1 MAINHNHP
9 IPEFVKGLPGMY
21 NESHYLFQGALYLM
35 ISFLRGYVAAVYD
48 GAAVIDVGGVGY
60 EVRIAGET
68 VQRLAAADRDE
79 EVMVYTYTYLREDQI
94 ALYGFMSRDDLDL
107 FKLLI
112 TVSGVGPKGGLA
124 LLSVGT
130 ADDLRFAIMAGD
142 AKMIS
147 RAPGVG
153 KRTAE
158 RLILD
163 LRDKVAGMRDAEML
177 AIASGGA
184 GAGAGGVS
192 LAEIGAAGADSG
204 QNDAA
209 AEAVEALTALGYS
222 RAEAAKAV
230 RTCKEKAQKEQKEL
244 TDTESI
250 LKAALRYL

>member
-1 MAINHNHP
+1 
-9 IPEFVKGLPGMY
+9 
-21 NESHYLFQGALYLM
+21 M
-35 ISFLRGYVAAVYD
+35 IAFLKGYVAAVYD

-68 VQRLAAADRDE
+68 VQRLAAAGRDE

-94 ALYGFMSRDDLDL
+94 ALYGFMSRDDLEL

-112 TVSGVGPKGGLA
+112 TVSGIGPKGGLA

-130 ADDLRFAIMAGD
+130 ADELRFAIMTGD
-142 AKMIS
+142 VKMIS

-163 LRDKVAGMRDAEML
+163 LRDKVAGMREAEML
-177 AIASGGA
+177 AFA
-184 GAGAGGVS
+184 AGGSGVGS
-192 LAEIGAAGADSG
+192 EGSIGSGIGAAGAVSAQD
-204 QNDAA
+204 DAA

-230 RTCKEKAQKEQKEL
+230 RACKENAQKEQKEL
-244 TDTESI
+244 NDTESI

>member
-1 MAINHNHP
+1 
-9 IPEFVKGLPGMY
+9 
-21 NESHYLFQGALYLM
+21 M
-35 ISFLRGYVAAVYD
+35 IAFLRGYVAAVYD

-68 VQRLAAADRDE
+68 VQRLAAAGREE
-79 EVMVYTYTYLREDQI
+79 EVVVYTYTYLREDQI
-94 ALYGFMSRDDLDL
+94 ALYGFMSRDDLEL

-112 TVSGVGPKGGLA
+112 TVSGIGPKGGLA

-130 ADDLRFAIMAGD
+130 ADDLRFAIMTGD
-142 AKMIS
+142 VKMIS

-163 LRDKVAGMRDAEML
+163 LRDKVEGMREAEML
-177 AIASGGA
+177 AFAAGGSGA
-184 GAGAGGVS
+184 GIEGSAGSG
-192 LAEIGAAGADSG
+192 IGAAGAASG
-204 QNDAA
+204 QDDAA

-230 RTCKEKAQKEQKEL
+230 RACKENAQKEQKEL
-244 TDTESI
+244 NDTESI

>member
-1 MAINHNHP
+1 M
-9 IPEFVKGLPGMY
+9 
-21 NESHYLFQGALYLM
+21 
-35 ISFLRGYVAAVYD
+35 
-48 GAAVIDVGGVGY
+48 
-60 EVRIAGET
+60 
-68 VQRLAAADRDE
+68 
-79 EVMVYTYTYLREDQI
+79 
-94 ALYGFMSRDDLDL
+94 

-112 TVSGVGPKGGLA
+112 TVSGIGPKGGLA

-130 ADDLRFAIMAGD
+130 ADDLRFAIMTGD

-177 AIASGGA
+177 AFA
-184 GAGAGGVS
+184 AGGNS
-192 LAEIGAAGADSG
+192 AGTEGTAAADIGAAGASSG
-204 QNDAA
+204 QDGAA

-230 RTCKEKAQKEQKEL
+230 RACTENAQKEKKEL
-244 TDTESI
+244 SDTESI
-250 LKAALRYL
+250 LKAALRFL

>member
-1 MAINHNHP
+1 
-9 IPEFVKGLPGMY
+9 
-21 NESHYLFQGALYLM
+21 M
-35 ISFLRGYVAAVYD
+35 IAFLRGYVAAVYD

-68 VQRLAAADRDE
+68 VQRLAAAGRDE

-94 ALYGFMSRDDLDL
+94 ALYGFMSRDDLEL

-112 TVSGVGPKGGLA
+112 TVSGIGPKGGLA

-130 ADDLRFAIMAGD
+130 ADDLRFAIMTGD

-177 AIASGGA
+177 AFAAGGNGA
-184 GAGAGGVS
+184 GIEGPIGSG
-192 LAEIGAAGADSG
+192 IGAAGAASG
-204 QNDAA
+204 QDDAA

-230 RTCKEKAQKEQKEL
+230 RACKENAQKEKNCLIRRVSLRLRFVSCKYSQE
-244 TDTESI
+244 TENGTPNHGR
-250 LKAALRYL
+250 K

>member
-1 MAINHNHP
+1 
-9 IPEFVKGLPGMY
+9 
-21 NESHYLFQGALYLM
+21 M
-35 ISFLRGYVAAVYD
+35 IAFLRGYVAAVYD

-68 VQRLAAADRDE
+68 VQRLAAAGREE
-79 EVMVYTYTYLREDQI
+79 EVVVYTSTYLREDQI
-94 ALYGFMSRDDLDL
+94 ALYGFMSRDDLEL

-112 TVSGVGPKGGLA
+112 TVSGIGPKGGLA

-130 ADDLRFAIMAGD
+130 ADDLRFAIMTGD
-142 AKMIS
+142 VKMIS

-163 LRDKVAGMRDAEML
+163 LRDKVAGMREAEML
-177 AIASGGA
+177 AFAAGGSGA
-184 GAGAGGVS
+184 GIEGSAGSG
-192 LAEIGAAGADSG
+192 IGAAGAASG
-204 QNDAA
+204 QDDAA

-230 RTCKEKAQKEQKEL
+230 RACKENAQKEKKEL
-244 TDTESI
+244 SDTESI